1 VVMQRPLPPQHRL
14 HRHPHSM
21 QRPWSRDLAVIGTA
35 AAPIVALLRLPT
47 SRPSQIRSRP

>member
-1 VVMQRPLPPQHRL
+1 MVMQRPLPPQHRL